1 MSATV
6 TGREVGAEAPAR
18 RCGLAENG
26 GVWISWRAEGTPRP
40 GAEPVLMI
48 MGLAASSRGW
58 FRLLPR
64 LAAERECV
72 VFDNRGTGDSDR
84 PLGRYA
90 MADFVGDA
98 LAVMDA
104 AGLERPH
111 VLGASMGGMIALQ
124 LALSVPERVRSLSL
138 LCTTPGGRP
147 GGSPRSTAAILLR
160 PFLGARRSFAFAA
173 PAMYSRRTRAQRRQR
188 LADDLE
194 RRQLDATP
202 GAAVIAQIAA
212 VMGHDV
218 RHRLGE
224 IEAPTLVVH
233 GLEDGMIPPIKGRQ
247 LAEGIPGARLEL
259 LSDAGHI
266 LTTDAEEETVA
277 AIRSFLGENDH

>member
-1 MSATV
+1 MSATA
-6 TGREVGAEAPAR
+6 TNGRVAPAESR
-18 RCGLAENG
+18 PRSGLAENG
-26 GVWISWRAEGTPRP
+26 GVWIAWRSEGEPQAST
-40 GAEPVLMI
+40 EPVLMI

-84 PLGRYA
+84 PLGRYS

-98 LAVMDA
+98 LAVMDS

-124 LALSVPERVRSLSL
+124 LALAVPERVRSLSL
-138 LCTTPGGRP
+138 LCTTPGGGP

-160 PFLGARRSFAFAA
+160 PLLGAKRAFAFAA
-173 PAMYSRRTRAQRRQR
+173 PTMYSRRTRAERRDR
-188 LADDLE
+188 LSEDLK

-212 VMGHDV
+212 VMGHDA
-218 RHRLGE
+218 RDRLAE

-233 GLEDGMIPPIKGRQ
+233 GLEDGMIPPVKGRE
-247 LAEGIPGARLEL
+247 LASGIRGARLEL
-259 LSDAGHI
+259 LADAGHI

-277 AIRSFLGENDH
+277 AITSFLGENDS